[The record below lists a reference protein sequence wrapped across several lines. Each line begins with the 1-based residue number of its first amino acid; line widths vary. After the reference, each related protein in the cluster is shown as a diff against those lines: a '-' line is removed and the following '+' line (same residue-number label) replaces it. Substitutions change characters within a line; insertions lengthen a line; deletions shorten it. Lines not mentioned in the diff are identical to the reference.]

1 MVHQGTPPEE
11 ERPPDGMQVHA
22 ARSDR
27 RTWPQRRQPLADLV
41 RIERIVGVMTELPGL
56 PACYVHPMASG

>member
-1 MVHQGTPPEE
+1 
-11 ERPPDGMQVHA
+11 MQVHA